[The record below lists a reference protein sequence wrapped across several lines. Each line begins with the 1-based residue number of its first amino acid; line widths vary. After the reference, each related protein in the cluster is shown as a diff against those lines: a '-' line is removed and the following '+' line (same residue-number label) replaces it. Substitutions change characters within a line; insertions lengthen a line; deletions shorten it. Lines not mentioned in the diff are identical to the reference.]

1 MYILGILTVQDD
13 PLNKH
18 RDFQCSLAGLGP
30 TIEPKKSGVIVNCMV
45 MLFN

>member
-1 MYILGILTVQDD
+1 MYILGILAAHDD

-30 TIEPKKSGVIVNCMV
+30 AIES
-45 MLFN
+45 